1 MLVLTR
7 SKRESC
13 KLIVSRLEDNRREG
27 GGPRF
32 SGQLSFR
39 PISSESLI
47 GTFFLNL
54 FFFFFFRLEL
64 NRKTEILGNLVIS
77 KIER

>member
-32 SGQLSFR
+32 SGQLSSR

-47 GTFFLNL
+47 GTFRQKFAC
-54 FFFFFFRLEL
+54 
-64 NRKTEILGNLVIS
+64 
-77 KIER
+77 